1 MADYVRRCGRAEN
14 EGLKKMAKG
23 DITGAMSL
31 IRYTCCVPGHG
42 GNGIEYQQSSNGV
55 LSLPKQTLDE
65 AVAEILKG

>member
-1 MADYVRRCGRAEN
+1 
-14 EGLKKMAKG
+14 MAKG